1 MPVETEGEKYMEGKT
16 KCKDIKMSPAIRFEA
31 AILSPLHLKL
41 GVLLELVPLLHQHEL
56 FLTNE
61 SEISN
66 RFNLEPSCAS
76 CAVRE
81 RCCGPCHTPP
91 FLWLSWHFLTRKAVP
106 SSKAM
111 LPVGKFSERVILFA
125 LAFCIE

>member
-1 MPVETEGEKYMEGKT
+1 MPGETEGEKYKEGKT

-66 RFNLEPSCAS
+66 RFTLNHLVHLVEFARD
-76 CAVRE
+76 AV
-81 RCCGPCHTPP
+81 G
-91 FLWLSWHFLTRKAVP
+91 L
-106 SSKAM
+106 
-111 LPVGKFSERVILFA
+111 VILLHF
-125 LAFCIE
+125 FGSRGISSRGKQSPPVRPCSP